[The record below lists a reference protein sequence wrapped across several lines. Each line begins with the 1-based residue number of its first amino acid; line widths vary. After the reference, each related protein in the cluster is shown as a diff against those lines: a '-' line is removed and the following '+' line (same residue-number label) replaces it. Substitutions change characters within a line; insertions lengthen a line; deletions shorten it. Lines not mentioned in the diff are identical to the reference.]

1 MAKIVPLTFAQH
13 GKKHLLPVSS
23 YAFAARQTI
32 IPAVVAEFS
41 AAMHTYPILFAEH
54 KGEAAPFLLMGL
66 AREENL
72 FVDSLGKWRAG
83 YIPATVRRYPF
94 IFVQAPK
101 TANDEEGKE
110 RLVLCIDE
118 ESGLLAD
125 EGGAPLFTEDGK
137 RTPIME
143 KLFRFLGEYHRSAQV
158 SRRFAAVLKE
168 KQLLT
173 PFNLRIDAAGDKNFK
188 LEGLQMVNEK
198 RLGELSGQDYLAL
211 KPVMGMIYA
220 HLLSLGSLN
229 GLVAR
234 KKAAAAAAN
243 LDQVIPDSF
252 HF

>member
-1 MAKIVPLTFAQH
+1 MAKIVPLTFSQH

-23 YAFAARQTI
+23 YAFAAKQTL

-41 AAMHTYPILFAEH
+41 AAMHIYPIVFAEYV
-54 KGEAAPFLLMGL
+54 GEITPFLLMGL
-66 AREENL
+66 GKEENL
-72 FVDSLGKWRAG
+72 FVNSLGKWRAE

-101 TANDEEGKE
+101 VEGEEEGKE

-125 EGGAPLFTEDGK
+125 EGGEPLFTEDGK
-137 RTPIME
+137 RAPVME
-143 KLFRFLGEYHRSAQV
+143 KFFKFISEYHRSVQI
-158 SRRFAAVLKE
+158 SKRFAALLKE
-168 KQLLT
+168 KHLLV
-173 PFNLRIDAAGDKNFK
+173 PFNMRLNAAGDKNFK
-188 LEGLQMVNEK
+188 LEGVQMVSEK
-198 RLGELSGQDYLAL
+198 SLSELSNEDYLAL
-211 KPVMGMIYA
+211 RPVMGLIYA
-220 HLLSLGSLN
+220 HLLSLGAIN

-234 KKAAAAAAN
+234 KKVEATAAN